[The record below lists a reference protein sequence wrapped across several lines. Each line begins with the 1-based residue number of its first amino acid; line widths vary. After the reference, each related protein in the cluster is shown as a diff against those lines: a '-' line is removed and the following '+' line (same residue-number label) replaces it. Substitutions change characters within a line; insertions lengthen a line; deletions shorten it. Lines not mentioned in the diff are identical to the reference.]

1 MPHFKLF
8 ICKRAFF
15 YYHGKKD
22 LLSVYTSMVAI
33 RRTSMIDSNKTQ
45 LNSDYDYSMLR
56 KWALGNKGGL
66 LKKSD
71 FIFDKSKGELSAG
84 SEIAEAVILCKRP
97 TSYPIQNQTFLA
109 QFQFTGKLENLQ
121 TVEGTKIY
129 IEIKENLIMD
139 PTLIADQPGSTNF
152 AKGFDI
158 GEIKATPERPSHE
171 NFLKLYEISGGEVVD
186 HRKEISLPALDSVA
200 KRTTTLESKV
210 EAQEQ
215 KVGKLEEAG
224 TPDHLWIKA
233 IVAEAFKENDEA
245 YEYHLPLASEV
256 VSDCPIW
263 KTNLTKEI
271 HIPRVSTGVSFNTL
285 DLYLKKV
292 GEPSQNLEVE
302 IRKAKKVSSL
312 GLEFVVGNEVL
323 ATGSVRYSEITTAYQ
338 MKTITLSKEVSV
350 VKDEFIIIVLK
361 QQGGTVNWSNYFC
374 IWVSKNPSLWYGVVC
389 VEDEQKQNKT
399 YANVVCN
406 SLWWNTNAIF
416 WLWGSSFKGH
426 KKWTLPDRYNF
437 SNWFPKNSIQEI
449 VAPADNLTIKFKV
462 KCSNWKTSGWGGS
475 TRWGF
480 SIILWNQT
488 LASYGYNQTVETTTT
503 ATLSTRMLE
512 SSELY
517 IQGNSEN
524 YSTYYTGCDVEISR
538 EITSKPWEILA
549 RSIYSR
555 KAVSLWEKWEFTV
568 FGCHQD
574 MTWKWED
581 KLPAWPFIVALSGYK
596 SWNSTDTKQFKCPKD
611 SFCKMGYNL
620 SSNYYWDS
628 SLCHI
633 KLKKDWKEIQSLSR
647 NSNGS
652 DSAYFILPKGVIDV
666 EIYSWNTNWGD
677 PSMSYSILIQ
687 TDLPS

>member
-1 MPHFKLF
+1 
-8 ICKRAFF
+8 
-15 YYHGKKD
+15 
-22 LLSVYTSMVAI
+22 
-33 RRTSMIDSNKTQ
+33 
-45 LNSDYDYSMLR
+45 MLR
-56 KWALGNKGGL
+56 ASLINGNWLNLDADLSKYIETLTDPGVIEGFL
-66 LKKSD
+66 VENNNILKPGKAWVKAVRSNGETIFVYVELKSD
-71 FIFDKSKGELSAG
+71 FSFSLTSGKLWIELSQEAIDNWLLNA
-84 SEIAEAVILCKRP
+84 EDWTWIASIKTWLTLPSQNFLLLASV
-97 TSYPIQNQTFLA
+97 TSWVV
-109 QFQFTGKLENLQ
+109 KDER
-121 TVEGTKIY
+121 
-129 IEIKENLIMD
+129 NLI
-139 PTLIADQPGSTNF
+139 PKVGQIAQ
-152 AKGFDI
+152 
-158 GEIKATPERPSHE
+158 
-171 NFLKLYEISGGEVVD
+171 
-186 HRKEISLPALDSVA
+186 
-200 KRTTTLESKV
+200 RTTTLEEKV
-210 EAQEQ
+210 ATQEE

-389 VEDEQKQNKT
+389 VEDEQKHNKT

-524 YSTYYTGCDVEISR
+524 YSTYYTGFDVEISR

>member
-1 MPHFKLF
+1 
-8 ICKRAFF
+8 
-15 YYHGKKD
+15 
-22 LLSVYTSMVAI
+22 
-33 RRTSMIDSNKTQ
+33 
-45 LNSDYDYSMLR
+45 MLR
-56 KWALGNKGGL
+56 ASLINGNWLNLDADLSKHIETLTDPGVIEGFL
-66 LKKSD
+66 IENNNTLKPGKAWVKAVRSNGETIFVYVELKSD
-71 FIFDKSKGELSAG
+71 FSFSLTNGKLWIELSQEAIDNWLLNAEDGTGIASIKTWPSVPSQNFLLLASVTAG
-84 SEIAEAVILCKRP
+84 QVKDER
-97 TSYPIQNQTFLA
+97 
-109 QFQFTGKLENLQ
+109 
-121 TVEGTKIY
+121 
-129 IEIKENLIMD
+129 NLI
-139 PTLIADQPGSTNF
+139 PKVGQIAQ
-152 AKGFDI
+152 
-158 GEIKATPERPSHE
+158 
-171 NFLKLYEISGGEVVD
+171 
-186 HRKEISLPALDSVA
+186 
-200 KRTTTLESKV
+200 RTTTLESKV

-488 LASYGYNQTVETTTT
+488 LASYGYNQTAETSTTV
-503 ATLSTRMLE
+503 TLSTRMLE
-512 SSELY
+512 NLELY

-538 EITSKPWEILA
+538 EISSKPWETLA
-549 RSIYSR
+549 RSLYSR
-555 KAVSLWEKWEFTV
+555 KATAPGEKWEFTIL
-568 FGCHQD
+568 GYHKD
-574 MTWKWED
+574 RTWKGEGG
-581 KLPAWPFIVALSGYK
+581 LSAWPFTLAFSGDK
-596 SWNSTDTKQFKCPKD
+596 SWNSTETKQFKCPKN
-611 SFCKMGYNL
+611 SFCKMSISMNTY
-620 SSNYYWDS
+620 SYWSDS
-628 SLCHI
+628 RCHI
-633 KLKKDWKEIQSLSR
+633 KLKKDGKELQWLSR
-647 NSNGS
+647 NWDGAAES
-652 DSAYFILPKGVIDV
+652 YFIIPQGVIDV
-666 EIYSWNTNWGD
+666 ELYTWNVSGGSPTMHYTIY
-677 PSMSYSILIQ
+677 IQ
-687 TDLPS
+687 SDLSS

>member
-1 MPHFKLF
+1 M
-8 ICKRAFF
+8 A
-15 YYHGKKD
+15 
-22 LLSVYTSMVAI
+22 SI

-71 FIFDKSKGELSAG
+71 FVFDKSKGEISSG

-129 IEIKENLIMD
+129 IEIKESLIVD
-139 PTLIADQPGSTNF
+139 PTLIADQPGSTSF
-152 AKGFDI
+152 AKGSDI

-171 NFLKLYEISGGEVVD
+171 NFLKLYEISSGEVVD

-200 KRTTTLESKV
+200 ERTTTLEEKV
-210 EAQEQ
+210 SQAEE

-256 VSDCPIW
+256 TSDCPIW

-285 DLYLKKV
+285 ELYLKKV
-292 GEPSQNLEVE
+292 WEPSQNLEVE

-338 MKTITLSKEVSV
+338 MKTVTLSKEVTV
-350 VKDEFIIIVLK
+350 AKDEFIIIVLK
-361 QQGGTVNWSNYFC
+361 QQGGTVNGSNYFC
-374 IWVSKNPSLWYGVVC
+374 IGVSKNPSLGYGVVC

-406 SLWWNTNAIF
+406 SQWWHANAIF
-416 WLWGSSFKGH
+416 WLWGSFPGQ
-426 KKWTLPDRYNF
+426 KKMSLSGASWSYGNKVKWVFGNVLIPSD
-437 SNWFPKNSIQEI
+437 E
-449 VAPADNLTIKFKV
+449 VTIKV
-462 KCSNWKTSGWGGS
+462 KIKCNNWKTSSGGNTSWGVLLMLWDQRIATYPFNWTSEVIATSRVS
-475 TRWGF
+475 TKF
-480 SIILWNQT
+480 
-488 LASYGYNQTVETTTT
+488 
-503 ATLSTRMLE
+503 LE
-512 SSELY
+512 SLELY
-517 IQGNSEN
+517 AFWDSGN
-524 YSTYYTGCDVEISR
+524 YSSFYIWCDMELQR
-538 EITSKPWEILA
+538 EFIAPLEASIRKMYA
-549 RSIYSR
+549 REP
-555 KAVSLWEKWEFTV
+555 VVLGEKWEFTIQ
-568 FGCHQD
+568 GYHTNR
-574 MTWKWED
+574 TWIWAEKINTGAF
-581 KLPAWPFIVALSGYK
+581 KIVT
-596 SWNSTDTKQFKCPKD
+596 SWNKSGNSSDTIQIINKETAMFLIEVWV
-611 SFCKMGYNL
+611 L
-620 SSNYYWDS
+620 SWD
-628 SLCHI
+628 
-633 KLKKDWKEIQSLSR
+633 Q
-647 NSNGS
+647 
-652 DSAYFILPKGVIDV
+652 
-666 EIYSWNTNWGD
+666 
-677 PSMSYSILIQ
+677 YSILNPASWSVEILVNNESYL
-687 TDLPS
+687 TVGVNGSKTSNTGSLILPNGEITIKLTTRNNEGRRVEMPYSIRRQS

>member
-1 MPHFKLF
+1 M
-8 ICKRAFF
+8 A
-15 YYHGKKD
+15 
-22 LLSVYTSMVAI
+22 SI

-158 GEIKATPERPSHE
+158 GEIKATPEWPSHE
-171 NFLKLYEISGGEVVD
+171 NFLKLYEISSGEVVD
-186 HRKEISLPALDSVA
+186 RRKEISLPVLDSVA
-200 KRTTTLESKV
+200 QRTTTLESKLQT
-210 EAQEQ
+210 QEE

-256 VSDCPIW
+256 TSDCPIW

>member
-1 MPHFKLF
+1 M
-8 ICKRAFF
+8 A
-15 YYHGKKD
+15 
-22 LLSVYTSMVAI
+22 SI

-84 SEIAEAVILCKRP
+84 SEIAEVVILCKRP

-129 IEIKENLIMD
+129 IEIKESLIVD

-158 GEIKATPERPSHE
+158 GEIKATPEWPSHE
-171 NFLKLYEISGGEVVD
+171 NFLKLYEISSGEVVD
-186 HRKEISLPALDSVA
+186 HRKEISIPALDSVSQ
-200 KRTTTLESKV
+200 RTTTLEEKV
-210 EAQEQ
+210 ATQEE

-245 YEYHLPLASEV
+245 YKYHLPLASEV
-256 VSDCPIW
+256 TSDCPIW

-285 DLYLKKV
+285 ELYLKKV
-292 GEPSQNLEVE
+292 WEPSQNLEVE

-338 MKTITLSKEVSV
+338 MKTVTLSKEVTV
-350 VKDEFIIIVLK
+350 AKDEFIIIVLK
-361 QQGGTVNWSNYFC
+361 QQGGTVNGSNYFC
-374 IWVSKNPSLWYGVVC
+374 IGVSKNPSLGYGVVC

-406 SLWWNTNAIF
+406 SQWWHANAIF
-416 WLWGSSFKGH
+416 GLWGSSFTGH

-437 SNWFPKNSIQEI
+437 ANWFPKNSIQEI
-449 VAPADNLTIKFKV
+449 VAPADNLTIKIKV
-462 KCSNWKTSGWGGS
+462 KCSNWKNSNAGWGS
-475 TRWGF
+475 RWGF
-480 SIILWNQT
+480 LIKLWNQT
-488 LASYGYNQTVETTTT
+488 LATYGYNQTGETSTTV
-503 ATLSTRMLE
+503 TLSTRMLE
-512 SSELY
+512 NLELY

-524 YSTYYTGCDVEISR
+524 YSTYYTRCDIEISR
-538 EITSKPWEILA
+538 EISSKPWETLA
-549 RSIYSR
+549 RSLYSR
-555 KAVSLWEKWEFTV
+555 KATAPGEKWEFTIL
-568 FGCHQD
+568 GYHKD
-574 MTWKWED
+574 RTWKGEGG
-581 KLPAWPFIVALSGYK
+581 LSAWPFTLAFSGDK
-596 SWNSTDTKQFKCPKD
+596 SWNSTETKQFKCPKN
-611 SFCKMGYNL
+611 SFCKMSISMNTY
-620 SSNYYWDS
+620 SYWSDS
-628 SLCHI
+628 RCHI
-633 KLKKDWKEIQSLSR
+633 KLKKDGKELQWLSR
-647 NSNGS
+647 NWDGAAES
-652 DSAYFILPKGVIDV
+652 YFIIPQGVIDV
-666 EIYSWNTNWGD
+666 ELYTWNVSGGSPTMHYTIY
-677 PSMSYSILIQ
+677 IQ
-687 TDLPS
+687 SDLSS

>member
-1 MPHFKLF
+1 
-8 ICKRAFF
+8 
-15 YYHGKKD
+15 
-22 LLSVYTSMVAI
+22 MVAI

-171 NFLKLYEISGGEVVD
+171 NFLKLYEISSGEVVD
-186 HRKEISLPALDSVA
+186 HRKEISLPVLDSVA
-200 KRTTTLESKV
+200 QRTTTLESKLQT
-210 EAQEQ
+210 QEE

-256 VSDCPIW
+256 TSDCPIW

-285 DLYLKKV
+285 ELYLKKV
-292 GEPSQNLEVE
+292 WEPSQNLEVE

-338 MKTITLSKEVSV
+338 MKTVTLSKEVTV
-350 VKDEFIIIVLK
+350 AKDEFIIIVLK
-361 QQGGTVNWSNYFC
+361 QQGGTVNGSNYFC
-374 IWVSKNPSLWYGVVC
+374 IGVSKNPSLGYGVVC

-406 SLWWNTNAIF
+406 SQWWHANAIF
-416 WLWGSSFKGH
+416 GLWGSSFTGH

-437 SNWFPKNSIQEI
+437 ANWFPKNSIQEI
-449 VAPADNLTIKFKV
+449 VAPADNLTIKIKV
-462 KCSNWKTSGWGGS
+462 KCSNWKNSNAGWGS
-475 TRWGF
+475 RWGF
-480 SIILWNQT
+480 LIKLWNQT
-488 LASYGYNQTVETTTT
+488 LATYGYNQTGETSTTV
-503 ATLSTRMLE
+503 TLSTRMLE
-512 SSELY
+512 NLELY

-524 YSTYYTGCDVEISR
+524 YSTYYTRCDVEISR
-538 EITSKPWEILA
+538 EISSKPWETLA
-549 RSIYSR
+549 RSLYSR
-555 KAVSLWEKWEFTV
+555 KATAPGEKWEFTIL
-568 FGCHQD
+568 GYHKD
-574 MTWKWED
+574 RTWKGEGG
-581 KLPAWPFIVALSGYK
+581 LSAWPFTLAFSGDK
-596 SWNSTDTKQFKCPKD
+596 SWNSTETKQFKCPKN
-611 SFCKMGYNL
+611 SFCKMSISMNTY
-620 SSNYYWDS
+620 SYWSDS
-628 SLCHI
+628 RCHI
-633 KLKKDWKEIQSLSR
+633 KLKKDGKELQWLSR
-647 NSNGS
+647 NWDGAAES
-652 DSAYFILPKGVIDV
+652 YFIIPQGVIDV
-666 EIYSWNTNWGD
+666 ELYTWNVSGGSPTMHYTIY
-677 PSMSYSILIQ
+677 IQ
-687 TDLPS
+687 SDLSS

>member
-1 MPHFKLF
+1 M
-8 ICKRAFF
+8 A
-15 YYHGKKD
+15 
-22 LLSVYTSMVAI
+22 SI

-71 FIFDKSKGELSAG
+71 FIFDKSKGEISSG

-171 NFLKLYEISGGEVVD
+171 NYLKLYEISSGEVVD
-186 HRKEISLPALDSVA
+186 HRKEISLPALDSVSQ
-200 KRTTTLESKV
+200 RTTTLEEKV
-210 EAQEQ
+210 SQAEE

-263 KTNLTKEI
+263 ETNQTKEI

-285 DLYLKKV
+285 ELYLKKV
-292 GEPSQNLEVE
+292 WEPSQNLEVE

-312 GLEFVVGNEVL
+312 WLELVVGNEVL

-338 MKTITLSKEVSV
+338 MKTVTLSKEISV
-350 VKDEFIIIVLK
+350 AKDEFIIIVLK
-361 QQGGTVNWSNYFC
+361 QQGGTVNGSNYFC
-374 IWVSKNPSLWYGVVC
+374 IGVSKNPSLGYGVIC
-389 VEDEQKQNKT
+389 VESEEKQNKT

-406 SLWWNTNAIF
+406 SQWWHANAIF
-416 WLWGSSFKGH
+416 GLWGSSFIGH
-426 KKWTLPDRYNF
+426 KKWTLPDRQNF
-437 SNWFPKNSIQEI
+437 SSWFPKNSIQEI

-462 KCSNWKTSGWGGS
+462 KCSNWKMSGGGGS

-488 LASYGYNQTVETTTT
+488 LASYGYGQTVETTTT

-524 YSTYYTGCDVEISR
+524 YSTYYTSCDVEISR
-538 EITSKPWEILA
+538 EISSKPWETLA
-549 RSIYSR
+549 RSLYSR
-555 KAVSLWEKWEFTV
+555 KATTPGEKGEFTIFGYHTDRSWKEEEVLWAWPVTVAFSGSKEGNSTEEKKFRSPRVSL
-568 FGCHQD
+568 
-574 MTWKWED
+574 
-581 KLPAWPFIVALSGYK
+581 
-596 SWNSTDTKQFKCPKD
+596 
-611 SFCKMGYNL
+611 CKMAYSL
-620 SSNYYWDS
+620 SSNYSWS
-628 SLCHI
+628 NSLSWIEVWHNWV
-633 KLKKDWKEIQSLSR
+633 KIQTLSR
-647 NSNGS
+647 NSDGYVEC
-652 DSAYFILPKGVIDV
+652 YFILPKW
-666 EIYSWNTNWGD
+666 EITLKLYTWHTSWYTATMNYNL
-677 PSMSYSILIQ
+677 YIQ
-687 TDLPS
+687 

>member
-1 MPHFKLF
+1 
-8 ICKRAFF
+8 
-15 YYHGKKD
+15 
-22 LLSVYTSMVAI
+22 
-33 RRTSMIDSNKTQ
+33 
-45 LNSDYDYSMLR
+45 MLR
-56 KWALGNKGGL
+56 ASLINGNWLNLDADISKHIETLTDPGVIEGFL
-66 LKKSD
+66 IENNNTLKPGKAWVKAVRSNGETIFVYVELKSD
-71 FIFDKSKGELSAG
+71 FSFSLTNGKLWIELSQEAIDNWLLNAEDGTGIASIKTWPTLPSQNFLLLASAAG
-84 SEIAEAVILCKRP
+84 GVVKDER
-97 TSYPIQNQTFLA
+97 
-109 QFQFTGKLENLQ
+109 
-121 TVEGTKIY
+121 
-129 IEIKENLIMD
+129 NLI
-139 PTLIADQPGSTNF
+139 PKVGQIAQ
-152 AKGFDI
+152 
-158 GEIKATPERPSHE
+158 
-171 NFLKLYEISGGEVVD
+171 
-186 HRKEISLPALDSVA
+186 
-200 KRTTTLESKV
+200 RTTTLESKLQT
-210 EAQEQ
+210 QEE

>member
-1 MPHFKLF
+1 M
-8 ICKRAFF
+8 A
-15 YYHGKKD
+15 
-22 LLSVYTSMVAI
+22 SI

-121 TVEGTKIY
+121 TIEGTKIY
-129 IEIKENLIMD
+129 IEIKESLIVD
-139 PTLIADQPGSTNF
+139 PTLIVDQPGSTSF

-158 GEIKATPERPSHE
+158 GEIKATPEWPSHE
-171 NFLKLYEISGGEVVD
+171 NFLKLYEISSGEVVD
-186 HRKEISLPALDSVA
+186 HRKEISIPALDSVSQ
-200 KRTTTLESKV
+200 RTTTLEEKV
-210 EAQEQ
+210 SQAEE

>member
-1 MPHFKLF
+1 M
-8 ICKRAFF
+8 A
-15 YYHGKKD
+15 
-22 LLSVYTSMVAI
+22 SI

-71 FIFDKSKGELSAG
+71 FVFDKSKGELSAG

-109 QFQFTGKLENLQ
+109 QFQFTWKLENLQ

-129 IEIKENLIMD
+129 IEIKENLIVD

-152 AKGFDI
+152 AKGVDI

-256 VSDCPIW
+256 TSDCPIW

>member
-1 MPHFKLF
+1 M
-8 ICKRAFF
+8 A
-15 YYHGKKD
+15 
-22 LLSVYTSMVAI
+22 SI

-109 QFQFTGKLENLQ
+109 QFQFTWKLENLQ

-129 IEIKENLIMD
+129 IEIKESLIVD

-171 NFLKLYEISGGEVVD
+171 NFLKLYEISSGEVVD
-186 HRKEISLPALDSVA
+186 HRKEISIPALDSVSQ
-200 KRTTTLESKV
+200 RTTTLEEKVSQAEEKV
-210 EAQEQ
+210 E
-215 KVGKLEEAG
+215 KLEEFG

-256 VSDCPIW
+256 TSDCPIW
-263 KTNLTKEI
+263 QTNLTKEI

-285 DLYLKKV
+285 ELYLKKV

-338 MKTITLSKEVSV
+338 MKTVTLSKEISV
-350 VKDEFIIIVLK
+350 AKDEFIIIVLK
-361 QQGGTVNWSNYFC
+361 QQGGTVNGSNYFC
-374 IWVSKNPSLWYGVVC
+374 IGVSKNPSLGYGVIC
-389 VEDEQKQNKT
+389 VESEEKQNKT

-406 SLWWNTNAIF
+406 SQWWNTNAIF
-416 WLWGSSFKGH
+416 WLWGSSFTGH

-437 SNWFPKNSIQEI
+437 ANWFPKNAITEI
-449 VAPADNLTIKFKV
+449 VAPADELTVKIKV
-462 KCSNWKTSGWGGS
+462 KCSNRKNQNWGGS
-475 TRWGF
+475 SRWGF
-480 SIILWNQT
+480 LIRLWDQT
-488 LASYGYNQTVETTTT
+488 LATYAYNTTNEISSTTTVKKK
-503 ATLSTRMLE
+503 MLDVL
-512 SSELY
+512 ELY

-524 YSTYYTGCDVEISR
+524 YSTYYLGCDVDISWEISA
-538 EITSKPWEILA
+538 KPWESLA
-549 RSIYSR
+549 RTLYCR
-555 KAVSLWEKWEFTV
+555 KTVAIGGKWEFTI
-568 FGCHQD
+568 FGYHTD
-574 MTWKWED
+574 RSWKEEEVLW
-581 KLPAWPFIVALSGYK
+581 AWPVTVAFSGSK
-596 SWNSTDTKQFKCPKD
+596 EGNSTEEKKFRSPRV
-611 SFCKMGYNL
+611 SLCKMAYSL
-620 SSNYYWDS
+620 SSNYSWS
-628 SLCHI
+628 NSLSWIEVWHNWV
-633 KLKKDWKEIQSLSR
+633 KIQTLSR
-647 NSNGS
+647 NSDGYVEC
-652 DSAYFILPKGVIDV
+652 YFILPKW
-666 EIYSWNTNWGD
+666 EITLKLYTWHTSWYTATMNYNL
-677 PSMSYSILIQ
+677 YIQ
-687 TDLPS
+687 

>member
-1 MPHFKLF
+1 MQRIGNLNWENITYDHDISGLVRGLTDWGVIEGGTIVGNKLQPVQA
-8 ICKRAFF
+8 IIPLVRSNGQKILAFF
-15 YYHGKKD
+15 E
-22 LLSVYTSMVAI
+22 
-33 RRTSMIDSNKTQ
+33 
-45 LNSDYDYSMLR
+45 SD
-56 KWALGNKGGL
+56 
-66 LKKSD
+66 
-71 FIFDKSKGELSAG
+71 E
-84 SEIAEAVILCKRP
+84 VINLP
-97 TSYPIQNQTFLA
+97 TSGNF
-109 QFQFTGKLENLQ
+109 K
-121 TVEGTKIY
+121 VY
-129 IEIKENLIMD
+129 IEVDQAKIDFGGNNAGDGTGIASIKTWPSVPSQNFLLLASMTAGVVKDERNLI
-139 PTLIADQPGSTNF
+139 PKVGQIAQ
-152 AKGFDI
+152 
-158 GEIKATPERPSHE
+158 
-171 NFLKLYEISGGEVVD
+171 
-186 HRKEISLPALDSVA
+186 
-200 KRTTTLESKV
+200 RTTVLEEKV
-210 EAQEQ
+210 SQAEE

-256 VSDCPIW
+256 TSDCPIW

>member
-1 MPHFKLF
+1 M
-8 ICKRAFF
+8 A
-15 YYHGKKD
+15 
-22 LLSVYTSMVAI
+22 SI

-56 KWALGNKGGL
+56 KWVLGNKGGL

-71 FIFDKSKGELSAG
+71 FVFDKSKGELSAG

-109 QFQFTGKLENLQ
+109 QFQFTWKLENLQ

-129 IEIKENLIMD
+129 IEIKESLIVD

-158 GEIKATPERPSHE
+158 GEIKATPEWPSHE
-171 NFLKLYEISGGEVVD
+171 NFLKLYEISSGDLID

-200 KRTTTLESKV
+200 KRTTTLEEKV
-210 EAQEQ
+210 SQAEE

-256 VSDCPIW
+256 TSDCPIW

-271 HIPRVSTGVSFNTL
+271 HIPRVSTGVSFSTL
-285 DLYLKKV
+285 ELYLKKV

-312 GLEFVVGNEVL
+312 WLEFVVGNEVL

-338 MKTITLSKEVSV
+338 MKTVTLSKEVTV
-350 VKDEFIIIVLK
+350 AKDEFIIIVLK
-361 QQGGTVNWSNYFC
+361 QQGGTINGSNYFC
-374 IWVSKNPSLWYGVVC
+374 IGVSKNPSLGYGVIC
-389 VEDEQKQNKT
+389 VESEEKQNKT

>member
-1 MPHFKLF
+1 MQRLWNLNWENITYDHDISGLMRGLIDWGVIEGGTVVGNKLQPVQA
-8 ICKRAFF
+8 IVPLVRSNGQKILAFF
-15 YYHGKKD
+15 ESDEVID
-22 LLSVYTSMVAI
+22 LPT
-33 RRTSMIDSNKTQ
+33 TG
-45 LNSDYDYSMLR
+45 DY
-56 KWALGNKGGL
+56 K
-66 LKKSD
+66 
-71 FIFDKSKGELSAG
+71 
-84 SEIAEAVILCKRP
+84 V
-97 TSYPIQNQTFLA
+97 
-109 QFQFTGKLENLQ
+109 
-121 TVEGTKIY
+121 Y
-129 IEIKENLIMD
+129 IEVDQSKIDFGGNNAEDGTGIASIKTWPTLPSQNFLLLASAAGGVVKDERNLI
-139 PTLIADQPGSTNF
+139 PKVGQIAQ
-152 AKGFDI
+152 
-158 GEIKATPERPSHE
+158 
-171 NFLKLYEISGGEVVD
+171 
-186 HRKEISLPALDSVA
+186 
-200 KRTTTLESKV
+200 RTTTLESKLQT
-210 EAQEQ
+210 QEE

-488 LASYGYNQTVETTTT
+488 LASYGYGQTVETTTT